1 MSSLLSGA
9 ELLGGRE
16 EQGPYH
22 AKARVETHAIAQE
35 LGATPGCPPERRT
48 AKDLDVTVSKQTVN
62 ALHQMVLG
70 LMGLPPVHKR
80 IQPVGRSDSVA
91 TDLESFATHA
101 KRKTVAVDDVM
112 LLTRRN
118 DSLVLTCFGLRCADR
133 YLCGQRTHLEEVWP
147 EDISSTAELSAGCR
161 SEGNQLRV
169 GRRSGRRLP

>member
-1 MSSLLSGA
+1 MGAAGGRTMSSLLSGA

-35 LGATPGCPPERRT
+35 L

-70 LMGLPPVHKR
+70 LM
-80 IQPVGRSDSVA
+80 DSVA

-118 DSLVLTCFGLRCADR
+118 DSL
-133 YLCGQRTHLEEVWP
+133 RTHLEEVWP
-147 EDISSTAELSAGCR
+147 EDISSTAELGAGCR
-161 SEGNQLRV
+161 SE
-169 GRRSGRRLP
+169 